1 MTDYTKTVNFAA
13 KDSLPSGDSGKIIR
27 GTEFDTEFNNISTAI
42 ATKADEASPTFTGT
56 ATFNDISTTGTVTT
70 VTLSVTGSTVLG
82 DADTDTVLFK
92 ADIASNLIP
101 STTNTYD
108 LGTSDERWKDL
119 YINGKA
125 YVNSIQLDGTDIT
138 ATAAEINILD
148 GVTADAT
155 ELNILDGV
163 TATTTELNYVDGVTS
178 AIQTQLDARL
188 QKAGGTITGDVTFNQ
203 DVNLNIGTNSEMQ
216 LFRSSTASIIQE
228 TGGSD
233 LFILSNGPNGVV
245 LGKDSPFERSL
256 RAMVDSGVE
265 LYYDNVLKTQTT
277 ANGLEVVGV
286 TDTDQLRVT
295 TPSVPAS
302 ATATGTAG
310 DIAWDADYIYVC
322 TATNTWKRVA
332 ISTWS

>member
-27 GTEFDTEFNNISTAI
+27 GTEFDTEFNNISTAV
-42 ATKADEASPTFTGT
+42 ATKADLASPTFTGT
-56 ATFNDISTTGTVTT
+56 ANFANVTVTSLT
-70 VTLSVTGSTVLG
+70 LNGVLVTSTANEL
-82 DADTDTVLFK
+82 
-92 ADIASNLIP
+92 
-101 STTNTYD
+101 
-108 LGTSDERWKDL
+108 
-119 YINGKA
+119 
-125 YVNSIQLDGTDIT
+125 
-138 ATAAEINILD
+138 NILD
-148 GVTADAT
+148 GVTATTA
-155 ELNILDGV
+155 ELNKLDGV

-322 TATNTWKRVA
+322 TATDTWKRVA